1 MPSSSYDGRSI
12 ARGADTLARVHIEF
26 NASERASLGV
36 EVELTLV
43 DQESGALVSAASEI
57 LEELGRG
64 HPGGEHPKAKHEL
77 FESTIEVITGIC
89 QTPAEAKLDL
99 ATTIAEVRSAAAK
112 RGLTLLS
119 AGSHPF
125 SLAHEQVVSP
135 DPRYAALIEEMQW
148 MARRLQIFG
157 IHYHVGVRS
166 AEKSIVIANALQFY
180 IPHLLALSASSPY
193 WEGHDTGLAS
203 CRVKVFE
210 GLPTAGLPPVIEDW
224 ADFEQFMH
232 TLVSA
237 EAIKT
242 IREVWW
248 DVRPHPNFGTVELR
262 ICDAMPTLHEVAAV
276 GALVQCL
283 VHRLDTQID
292 ADLQVYIPREWTIRQ
307 NKWLAARHGL
317 DAKLIVDDEGTRV
330 TARDVILE
338 LVERL
343 TPTAVELGC
352 VDELA
357 DVPGIVERGPSST
370 RQRALRAGGAS
381 LRDLVFALVDE
392 LETDVPGPR

>member
-1 MPSSSYDGRSI
+1 VR
-12 ARGADTLARVHIEF
+12 IEF
-26 NASERASLGV
+26 NASERASLGI

-43 DQESGALVSAASEI
+43 DRETGALVSAASEI
-57 LEELGRG
+57 LEEIGRG
-64 HPGGEHPKAKHEL
+64 HPDGEHPKAKHEL
-77 FESTIEVITGIC
+77 FECTIEVITGIC
-89 QTPAEAKLDL
+89 ATPGEAKLDL
-99 ATTIAEVRSAAAK
+99 AATIAEVRAAAAS

-119 AGSHPF
+119 SGSHPF
-125 SLAHEQVVSP
+125 SLPHEQLVSP

-148 MARRLQIFG
+148 TARRLQIFG

-180 IPHLLALSASSPY
+180 LAHLLALSASSPY

-262 ICDAMPTLHEVAAV
+262 ICDAMPTLREVAAV

-330 TARDVILE
+330 TARDVIVE

-343 TPTAVELGC
+343 TPTAAELGC
-352 VDELA
+352 PDQLA
-357 DVPGIVERGPSST
+357 DVLHILEIGPSST
-370 RQRALRAGGAS
+370 RQRALRSRGAS
-381 LRDLVFALVDE
+381 LRDVVLALVNE
-392 LETDVPGPR
+392 LETDVPGTR